1 MIVGD
6 LLGLDG
12 LHIGLAWGTSD
23 LLGRQVTG
31 VTSTDLQDPARYLQP
46 GELVLSGLVWWQPD
60 ETSAALR
67 FATSLRSAGV
77 AALLA
82 GEGTHGTVPESLV
95 DACRTHEIPL
105 LSLPPGTSFRAVTD
119 RVYLR
124 LWGGLQARSE
134 GVAVIPEAA
143 RRELLA
149 LLHAE
154 APLGE
159 VLACAVARLGIP
171 DCSVVSATG
180 RVLACSTGGTGGGA
194 GGFTG
199 GRTGGGAGGFTGG
212 RTTGGTGGG
221 ATGGPGGGTARGAV
235 PIGPQGDS
243 PFDGWLLQPHTAPT
257 LSAATALQGLAE
269 LLAPLAT
276 RVRAGAAA
284 QRQTAARL
292 VELLAQDGPGL
303 ADALAACG
311 LPPGA
316 RLTPV
321 CARIDGG
328 APAAQDAAWA
338 VAALAEALHRVG
350 APFAAAQD
358 GHGGATA
365 LVAAPATAVAAGL
378 RAAWPDIQAKLTGS
392 RQLRSGVGPTT
403 ATTTDPAGAPAT
415 APTTATPT
423 AGPLSGALVQAAY
436 ALEAGADG
444 PGPAGAVGS
453 SGELS
458 SLAALLRGI
467 PAEVTTAFHAKLL
480 APLADHD
487 RENGVSLLGTLS
499 AFLDHDG
506 SWARTA
512 EALFVH
518 VNTVHYRVRRIEELT
533 GRSLALLQDRVDL
546 RAALLCAPTSG
557 P

>member
-6 LLGLDG
+6 LLELDG

-60 ETSAALR
+60 EASAALR

-82 GEGTHGTVPESLV
+82 GEGTHGTVPEKLV
-95 DACRTHEIPL
+95 DACRTHGIPL
-105 LSLPPGTSFRAVTD
+105 LSVPPGTSFRAVTD

-124 LWGGLQARSE
+124 LWGGLQAHTE

-149 LLHAE
+149 LLHSE
-154 APLGE
+154 TPLDE
-159 VLACAVARLGIP
+159 VLACAVARLGMP
-171 DCSVVSATG
+171 ECSVVSATG
-180 RVLACSTGGTGGGA
+180 RVLARSSGP
-194 GGFTG
+194 
-199 GRTGGGAGGFTGG
+199 
-212 RTTGGTGGG
+212 
-221 ATGGPGGGTARGAV
+221 ATGAPPADSPRGAV
-235 PIGPQGDS
+235 PIDPQGDS
-243 PFDGWLLQPHTAPT
+243 PFDGWLLQPHTPPT
-257 LSAATALQGLAE
+257 LPTSTVLQGLAE

-276 RVRAGAAA
+276 RIRAGAAA

-292 VELLAQDGPGL
+292 VELLTQDGPGL
-303 ADALAACG
+303 PDALAACG
-311 LPPGA
+311 LPGGA
-316 RLTPV
+316 PLVPV
-321 CARIDGG
+321 TARIDGTASG
-328 APAAQDAAWA
+328 SQDASWA
-338 VAALAEALHRVG
+338 VAALAEALHRVD

-358 GHGGATA
+358 GHGGASA
-365 LVAAPATAVAAGL
+365 LVAAPSVAVTGAL
-378 RAAWPDIQAKLTGS
+378 RAAWPGLQAKLTG
-392 RQLRSGVGPTT
+392 RRTLRAGVGPS
-403 ATTTDPAGAPAT
+403 AA
-415 APTTATPT
+415 PT
-423 AGPLSGALVQAAY
+423 AGSLRGALIQAGY

-444 PGPAGAVGS
+444 PGATGAARAVGS

-458 SLAALLRGI
+458 SMAALLRGI
-467 PAEVTTAFHAKLL
+467 PAEVTGAFHARLL

-487 RENGVSLLGTLS
+487 RENGVSLLGTLGT
-499 AFLDHDG
+499 FLDHDC

-512 EALFVH
+512 EALHIH

-533 GRSLALLQDRVDL
+533 GRSLGLLQDRVDL
-546 RAALLCAPTSG
+546 RAALLCAPAG
-557 P
+557 CG

>member
-23 LLGRQVTG
+23 LLDRQVTG

-82 GEGTHGTVPESLV
+82 GEGTHGNVPESLV

-105 LSLPPGTSFRAVTD
+105 LSVPPGTSFRAVTD

-124 LWGGLQARSE
+124 LWGGMQTRSE
-134 GVAVIPEAA
+134 GVAVIPDAA

-154 APLGE
+154 SPLDE
-159 VLACAVARLGIP
+159 VLARAVAGLGVP

-180 RVLACSTGGTGGGA
+180 RVLARSTTGTGGVPSRSAGA
-194 GGFTG
+194 VPS
-199 GRTGGGAGGFTGG
+199 RS
-212 RTTGGTGGG
+212 
-221 ATGGPGGGTARGAV
+221 AV

-257 LSAATALQGLAE
+257 LSASTVLDGLAE

-292 VELLAQDGPGL
+292 IELLVQDGPGL
-303 ADALAACG
+303 ADALSACG
-311 LPPGA
+311 LPSGA

-321 CARIDGG
+321 TARIDGDT
-328 APAAQDAAWA
+328 APTPDASWA
-338 VAALAEALHRVG
+338 VAALAEALHRVD
-350 APFAAAQD
+350 APFAAAPD

-365 LVAAPATAVAAGL
+365 LVKRQGWARAPLRRPGRCGAHWCRPRTRWRRAPTIPGRATPSAAAANSARWQPCCAASRPRSRRPSTPAS
-378 RAAWPDIQAKLTGS
+378 S
-392 RQLRSGVGPTT
+392 RRSPTT
-403 ATTTDPAGAPAT
+403 TGRTASRCWAPWASSSTTTA
-415 APTTATPT
+415 
-423 AGPLSGALVQAAY
+423 
-436 ALEAGADG
+436 
-444 PGPAGAVGS
+444 PGPA
-453 SGELS
+453 
-458 SLAALLRGI
+458 
-467 PAEVTTAFHAKLL
+467 
-480 APLADHD
+480 
-487 RENGVSLLGTLS
+487 
-499 AFLDHDG
+499 
-506 SWARTA
+506 
-512 EALFVH
+512 
-518 VNTVHYRVRRIEELT
+518 RRR
-533 GRSLALLQDRVDL
+533 RS
-546 RAALLCAPTSG
+546 TST
-557 P
+557 

>member
-60 ETSAALR
+60 QTSAALR

-95 DACRTHEIPL
+95 DACRTHGIPL
-105 LSLPPGTSFRAVTD
+105 LSVPPGTSFRAVTD

-124 LWGGLQARSE
+124 LWGGLQARAE
-134 GVAVIPEAA
+134 GVAVIPEAG

-154 APLGE
+154 APLDE
-159 VLACAVARLGIP
+159 VLACAVARLGVP

-180 RVLACSTGGTGGGA
+180 RVLASSTGAAEGGDRGTA
-194 GGFTG
+194 PS
-199 GRTGGGAGGFTGG
+199 A
-212 RTTGGTGGG
+212 
-221 ATGGPGGGTARGAV
+221 ARGAV

-243 PFDGWLLQPHTAPT
+243 PFDGWQLQPHSTPA
-257 LSAATALQGLAE
+257 LAASAVLHGLAE

-284 QRQTAARL
+284 QRQSAARL

-303 ADALAACG
+303 PDALAACG
-311 LPPGA
+311 LPAGA

-321 CARIDGG
+321 TARIDGAAAAPQG
-328 APAAQDAAWA
+328 ASWA
-338 VAALAEALHRVG
+338 VTALAEALHRVG

-365 LVAAPATAVAAGL
+365 LVAGPAAAEAAG
-378 RAAWPDIQAKLTGS
+378 R
-392 RQLRSGVGPTT
+392 
-403 ATTTDPAGAPAT
+403 
-415 APTTATPT
+415 
-423 AGPLSGALVQAAY
+423 
-436 ALEAGADG
+436 
-444 PGPAGAVGS
+444 
-453 SGELS
+453 
-458 SLAALLRGI
+458 
-467 PAEVTTAFHAKLL
+467 
-480 APLADHD
+480 
-487 RENGVSLLGTLS
+487 
-499 AFLDHDG
+499 
-506 SWARTA
+506 
-512 EALFVH
+512 
-518 VNTVHYRVRRIEELT
+518 
-533 GRSLALLQDRVDL
+533 
-546 RAALLCAPTSG
+546 
-557 P
+557 